1 MDFKEKREIT
11 SDDDDHRLSPTTH
24 VANTLCVISKEN

>member
-1 MDFKEKREIT
+1 MIT

-24 VANTLCVISKEN
+24 VATSLCVISKTINYTTNL